1 MGNIVKLAERLDS
14 GNADVFK
21 KEAVAVLDFQESGLL
36 LDFTD
41 TKFVD
46 SIGLGAL
53 VSILKQS
60 AQRRKRV
67 VLANLSQQVRQ
78 IFELTRLYRLFEI
91 FPTVDEAAQA
101 LTENQ

>member
-1 MGNIVKLAERLDS
+1 MENILKIAERLDL

-21 KEAVAVLDFQESGLL
+21 KEAVAVLDSPSPGLL
-36 LDFTD
+36 VDFSE
-41 TKFVD
+41 TKFID

-60 AQRRKRV
+60 AQKRKRV
-67 VLANLSQQVRQ
+67 VLANLSPQVRQ

-91 FPTVDEAAQA
+91 FPNVEDAEAALA
-101 LTENQ
+101 E